1 MISGHCGCQERE
13 MEHSR
18 DATDVGVEVA
28 YQRQL
33 DQGRFMIQLCT
44 DCARHVFYPREL
56 CPHCGSA
63 ALQWVAAAGT
73 GTVHAVT
80 TVRRKPEVGGDYNV
94 SLIDLDE
101 GVRMMSRVEGSGAV
115 GIGDRVRA
123 RIHVTEGKGLVVF
136 DPAIIEGEQA

>member
-1 MISGHCGCQERE
+1 
-13 MEHSR
+13 MENSR
-18 DATDVGVEVA
+18 DATEVGVEIA
-28 YQRQL
+28 YQRRL
-33 DQGRFMIQLCT
+33 DQGKFMIQHCT

-63 ALQWVAAAGT
+63 ALQWVAPAGT

-80 TVRRKPEVGGDYNV
+80 TVRRKPEAGGDYNV

-101 GVRMMSRVEGSGAV
+101 GVRMMSRVEGCGAV

-136 DPAIIEGEQA
+136 DPATSAGEQA